1 MRLGPGLFPLI
12 VPIGIFLGIPV
23 YPRSQ
28 LFLEHSQRTG
38 SRDHGAR
45 FAVRERSLYATI
57 ATPYIIPQAPQD
69 SGTTLL
75 AIQASLFASFFTN
88 DKAR

>member
-1 MRLGPGLFPLI
+1 MRLGPGLFSLI
-12 VPIGIFLGIPV
+12 VPSGIFLGIPV
-23 YPRSQ
+23 YSRSQ

-38 SRDHGAR
+38 SCDHGAR
-45 FAVRERSLYATI
+45 FAVRERSLYAT
-57 ATPYIIPQAPQD
+57 PHIIPQAPQD

-75 AIQASLFASFFTN
+75 IQALFASLFTN